1 MRLGFG
7 MHFFGMPELYNDIN
21 VLQQSPLM
29 IRIALREGPLVE
41 FEANSYKY
49 NYGYFLAEGIYPRW
63 QTFMNSSTQR

>member
-7 MHFFGMPELYNDIN
+7 MHFFGMPELSNDIN

-41 FEANSYKY
+41 FEANSY
-49 NYGYFLAEGIYPRW
+49 
-63 QTFMNSSTQR
+63 